1 MNGEAIFWPMLVQ
14 MLLTFA
20 IYGLV
25 SLRRIGAIKSGQAKA
40 SDYRIPSIEPEPS
53 ATAAR
58 SLINQFELPVL
69 FYAACLVLFVLG
81 PQVRSPFS
89 LPGCLRWSRI
99 AHAYVHVTTNRLR
112 YRRPLFIAS
121 FFIALALCGIDCGAP
136 YRGLIAAGL
145 ATYQPSLICFRVVGD
160 MIRRD

>member
-81 PQVRSPFS
+81 AAGQFAVFLAWLFALVRI
-89 LPGCLRWSRI
+89 G
-99 AHAYVHVTTNRLR
+99 HAYVHVTTNRLR
-112 YRRPLFIAS
+112 YRRPLFIVS
-121 FFIALALCGIDCGAP
+121 FFIALALCG
-136 YRGLIAAGL
+136 LIAAR
-145 ATYQPSLICFRVVGD
+145 LIAA
-160 MIRRD
+160 

>member
-1 MNGEAIFWPMLVQ
+1 MNGEAIFWPVLVQ
-14 MLLTFA
+14 VSLTFA

-25 SLRRIGAIKSGQAKA
+25 SYRRMAAIKAGQAKA
-40 SDYRIPSIEPEPS
+40 ADYRIPAVEPGPS

-81 PQVRSPFS
+81 AAGQAAVIVAWLFA
-89 LPGCLRWSRI
+89 LARI

-112 YRRPLFIAS
+112 LRRPLFILSFAS
-121 FFIALALCGIDCGAP
+121 AFALWALVAA
-136 YRGLIAAGL
+136 RLIAA
-145 ATYQPSLICFRVVGD
+145 
-160 MIRRD
+160 

>member
-81 PQVRSPFS
+81 AAGQLAVFLAWLFALVRI
-89 LPGCLRWSRI
+89 G
-99 AHAYVHVTTNRLR
+99 HAYVHVTTNRLR

-121 FFIALALCGIDCGAP
+121 FFIALALCG
-136 YRGLIAAGL
+136 LIAAR
-145 ATYQPSLICFRVVGD
+145 LIAA
-160 MIRRD
+160 